1 MRLKKTEFIIDNAG
15 NKKSVI
21 LDYNDYLKMIQV
33 IEDIEDS
40 KKIRKTKSEAEI
52 SLSAYKRKKSLV

>member
-1 MRLKKTEFIIDNAG
+1 MRLKKTEFIVDSAG

-21 LDYNDYLKMIQV
+21 LDYGDYVKMLQI

-40 KKIRKTKSEAEI
+40 KLIKKTGKESAI
-52 SLSAYKRKKSLV
+52 TLSAYKRKRNLV

>member
-1 MRLKKTEFIIDNAG
+1 MRLKKTEFIIDSAG

-21 LDYNDYLKMIQV
+21 IDYDDFIKLMNV

-40 KKIRKTKSEAEI
+40 KKIKKTLNDPEI
-52 SLSAYKRKKSLV
+52 TLSAYKRKRGIV